1 MLTHC
6 YACKATCISLPAVR
20 RLFSG
25 GARINATEVYMKTLR
40 WRVLAMACLL
50 LSACQDRRDPV
61 KPTTVAQVA
70 IPAAATVATA

>member
-1 MLTHC
+1 
-6 YACKATCISLPAVR
+6 
-20 RLFSG
+20 
-25 GARINATEVYMKTLR
+25 MKTLR